1 VTSKIRI
8 VSSVAFSMML
18 ALGAAIPAAAQSP
31 DNTAPAPAF
40 TINATFLP
48 DAPVTSTDDVSFDE
62 QAGAPKTHA
71 MGDRQVFLRL
81 DGGLVF
87 CCSHTGFVVGASVSA
102 MPKSVK
108 NIEIDGGF
116 GIGRFAGRT
125 FFSISADGAYDIH
138 IQGHEAMPFI
148 GAGFGIRHAAGATNA
163 AFEILGGVQLPVQG
177 PHVVRVSVKF
187 LFSTLTTTVLLGSYS
202 F

>member
-1 VTSKIRI
+1 VTSTIRT
-8 VSSVAFSMML
+8 VTSVAFSTML
-18 ALGAAIPAAAQSP
+18 ALAAATPAAAQSL
-31 DNTAPAPAF
+31 DNTAPSPAF

-48 DAPVTSTDDVSFDE
+48 DAPATSTADASFDD
-62 QAGAPKTHA
+62 QGGAPKTHS

-87 CCSHTGFVVGASVSA
+87 CCSNTGFVVGATVSA
-102 MPKSVK
+102 MPKSVN

-138 IQGHEAMPFI
+138 MQGHEAMPFV
-148 GAGFGIRHAAGATNA
+148 GAGLGIRHAAGATHA

-177 PHVVRVSVKF
+177 PHVVRFTVKF
-187 LFSTLTTTVLLGSYS
+187 LFSTLTTTVLLASYS